1 MDSSEDIRPLL
12 ISLTGYGEHVVPPL
26 LPTTSNGI
34 LDVSA
39 RLTYCPACWHEDAEN
54 GQAPY
59 IRSQWSSWSSVL
71 CTKHE
76 TWLSARRPGSQ
87 FGSELNGWAPIWQTD
102 SNWALAAYLRHDP
115 AMRPFASGFEPRSIL
130 PPTCGWKCVDAEFQA
145 MVLDKARV
153 LQLATR
159 PESSSVRA
167 HVWDALEVARNPRVT
182 DFDLHGYR
190 SAEPGW
196 IADRICCLAAAV
208 EIRRMI
214 MGNEPAFERVR
225 AVLEKDPSA
234 SELLSKCRSR
244 MRRTHGSC
252 HFPASRDAGA
262 EARQRQAHR

>member
-1 MDSSEDIRPLL
+1 MGENEDLDSSEDIRRLL
-12 ISLTGYGEHVVPPL
+12 ISLTGYGERVVPPL
-26 LPTTSNGI
+26 LPTTSSGI

-54 GQAPY
+54 GRAPY
-59 IRSQWSSWSSVL
+59 IRPQWSSWSSVL
-71 CTKHE
+71 CTMHE
-76 TWLSARRPGSQ
+76 TWLSARRPGSH

-153 LQLATR
+153 LQLASR

-182 DFDLHGYR
+182 DFDLRGYR

-196 IADRICCLAAAV
+196 IADRICCLALAA

-214 MGNEPAFERVR
+214 MGNGRHLNACGPFGKRSVGQRVL
-225 AVLEKDPSA
+225 VEIP
-234 SELLSKCRSR
+234 
-244 MRRTHGSC
+244 
-252 HFPASRDAGA
+252 
-262 EARQRQAHR
+262 